1 MGELVGTCPKASC
14 KLAANDSS
22 EIRGIR
28 VMDRI
33 PDPLIS
39 ETPNQPLLQ
48 NLSVPLS
55 LIGNDIAFKTRGKQN
70 ALFVVLG
77 GYSSLGSRVVRILPL
92 FDHLIASGPL
102 QSASHV
108 QPSLLLA
115 ETRQRQMACKENA
128 LFEQQQ

>member
-1 MGELVGTCPKASC
+1 
-14 KLAANDSS
+14 
-22 EIRGIR
+22 
-28 VMDRI
+28 MDRI

-39 ETPNQPLLQ
+39 ETPK

-55 LIGNDIAFKTRGKQN
+55 LIGNGIAFKTREKQN